1 MSYLGAGQGFIGA
14 VELPHVDGLN
24 LAGLLNG
31 TAIGQDNFHEM
42 AAMVRFAAKRG
53 AVSIQFHLDDDDLTD
68 LRHPLHLAFLETLRD
83 PILTHPI
90 VDLGD
95 IAPWRERALESELP
109 SDALVAEYD
118 RAELDHAIRAALP
131 QVEIRL
137 ALCAAGHVRF
147 PEDLEL
153 FGREAQALYELGFHT
168 EARARLAAC
177 VALGGEAIAIG

>member
-14 VELPHVDGLN
+14 VELPHVDGLT
-24 LAGLLNG
+24 LAGLLGG

-42 AAMVRFAAKRG
+42 AAMIRFAARRD
-53 AVSIQFHLDDDDLTD
+53 AVLVQFHLDDDDLTD

-95 IAPWRERALESELP
+95 VAPWRERALESELP
-109 SDALVAEYD
+109 SDALSAGYD
-118 RAELDHAIRAALP
+118 RAELDEAIRAALP
-131 QVEIRL
+131 QVETRL

-153 FGREAQALYELGFHT
+153 FGREAQALYELGFRAQ
-168 EARARLAAC
+168 ARARLAAC